1 MSRITA
7 KNFLRKVNNP
17 YCKGSHLHFA
27 WENGFNEGFDSSQ
40 ANPCFEENDLL
51 DFLSYVKDNYYYN
64 SSCWNNRE
72 TDKYISNRELLNL
85 WIQSK
90 SN

>member
-1 MSRITA
+1 MSRVAA

-17 YCKGSHLHFA
+17 YPTESQSYTA
-27 WENGFNEGFDSSQ
+27 WEKGFNEGFDSSQ
-40 ANPCFEENDLL
+40 ANPCFEENDLI
-51 DFLSYVKDNYYYN
+51 DFGQFIIDKIANFLN
-64 SSCWNNRE
+64 SSDNEEDGKIYTMR
-72 TDKYISNRELLNL
+72 DLLNL